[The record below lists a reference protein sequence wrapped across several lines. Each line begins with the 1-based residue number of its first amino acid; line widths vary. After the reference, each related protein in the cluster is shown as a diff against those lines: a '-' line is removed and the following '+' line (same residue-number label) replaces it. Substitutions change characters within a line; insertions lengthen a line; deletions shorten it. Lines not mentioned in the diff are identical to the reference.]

1 MSEELRPC
9 PFCNAINSDVGVIL
23 HTDSCYLMLK
33 YMNAKKDRLIKSW
46 NTRPLEDAKDAEI
59 EQLKA
64 ALSEAGKALKGLGY
78 TPSADDSESYDSLI
92 PDKYL

>member
-59 EQLKA
+59 ARLKA
-64 ALSEAGKALKGLGY
+64 EIESLNAEIESLKRKLN
-78 TPSADDSESYDSLI
+78 T
-92 PDKYL
+92 KYYGEWL